1 MIVLHASVRTRR
13 CDYCGRDTAD
23 GLSPCPTCHALAAGP
38 RVAGLSP
45 RQRLVLALLAR
56 VPAGADRPGEL
67 AARLGTTRPRVML
80 TLAYLQTRGLVDG
93 SGHLTPGGRAMLDI
107 DSAKM
112 DAESGREPT
121 R

>member
-1 MIVLHASVRTRR
+1 
-13 CDYCGRDTAD
+13 
-23 GLSPCPTCHALAAGP
+23 
-38 RVAGLSP
+38 
-45 RQRLVLALLAR
+45 
-56 VPAGADRPGEL
+56 
-67 AARLGTTRPRVML
+67 ML